1 MLMGTSANRSYHW
14 KRYVITLA
22 VVWTIIIVAS
32 YVWNRYALKLEV
44 EETARVQ
51 ANMAYDKN
59 IVYRR
64 WNTDHGGV
72 YVEVTDD
79 IQPNPYLAGMPERD
93 VITPS
98 GRTLTLMNPAFMMR
112 QIYEITE
119 VEYGIYERL
128 IALDPLN
135 PANLPDSWEADAIR
149 SFERGSRGIS
159 AVDYT
164 AGVEKMRL
172 IRPLFI
178 EKRCLGC
185 HGSQGYSQGDVYG
198 ALSIIVPLAPL
209 WKAERHYL
217 LTLTAAHSILWLIG
231 IIGIA
236 LVSVRLKNNEEDLQ
250 SALYDKETLLNEN
263 EKLLT
268 GIHQRITNNLQT
280 IEALLQI
287 QMSAVE
293 RGQKVKVKD
302 VLVDFRDR
310 IRSMTEI
317 HELLRRTGEFS
328 SVNFTECIMVV
339 GRELIKSHDMEG
351 RVKFSVDGK
360 LKIGIMRA
368 IPCSL
373 ILNELI
379 SNSLNYAFPVDRKG
393 EIKVTLAEETSGDV
407 EIRVSDDGIGIAE
420 SVDWKNPVSIGLDLV
435 NGLVIQIGGTLELDR
450 SHGTEF
456 IIRFKRDE

>member
-1 MLMGTSANRSYHW
+1 MGKPSKRTYHW
-14 KRYVITLA
+14 KRYVLILA
-22 VVWTIIIVAS
+22 VVWTIIIVTS
-32 YVWNRYALKLEV
+32 FVWNRYELKLEV

-79 IQPNPYLAGMPERD
+79 IQPNPYLAGMFERD

-135 PANLPDSWEADAIR
+135 PANLPDSWEAEAIR

-159 AVDYT
+159 TIDYT
-164 AGVEKMRL
+164 VGFEKMRL

-185 HGSQGYSQGDVYG
+185 HGSQGYLEGDVYG

-209 WKAERHYL
+209 WLAKSHYSFML
-217 LTLTAAHSILWLIG
+217 VAAHAILWLVG

-236 LVSVRLKNNEEDLQ
+236 LVSIRLKHNEEELQ
-250 SALYDKETLLNEN
+250 SALYDKEILLNEN

-268 GIHQRITNNLQT
+268 GIHQRISNNLQT

-287 QMSAVE
+287 QMSAIE
-293 RGQKVKVKD
+293 RGDRVELKD

-317 HELLRRTGEFS
+317 HDLLRRSGDFS
-328 SVNFTECIMVV
+328 SVNFTECILVV
-339 GRELIKSHDMEG
+339 GGDLLKSHGMEE
-351 RVKFSVDGK
+351 RVKFSVEGK

-379 SNSLNYAFPVDRKG
+379 SNSLNYAFPVDRRG
-393 EIKVTLAEETSGDV
+393 EIKVTFSEETPGDV
-407 EIRVSDDGIGIAE
+407 EIKVSDDGIGIDE

-456 IIRFKRDE
+456 SIRFKRDE